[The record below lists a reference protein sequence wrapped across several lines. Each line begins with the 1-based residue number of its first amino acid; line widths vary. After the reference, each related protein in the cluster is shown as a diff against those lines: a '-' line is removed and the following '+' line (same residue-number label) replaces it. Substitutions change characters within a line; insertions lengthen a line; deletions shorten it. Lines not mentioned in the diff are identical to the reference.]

1 MSAMITSPDPAET
14 PAHRAGVLERVT
26 LILDALGEAPGRLL
40 LEDVTQVTGLPR
52 STTFRMLR
60 KLTDLGW
67 VDHATHGYSAGPRL
81 TQHAPS
87 SDQDEIRAAACSSLN
102 GLASATGAVAHLGV
116 MRSGFVQYVDK
127 IGAGATPSV
136 PSQIGVRILATE
148 AVAGLAILAAMT
160 PEDVDRTLRD
170 THLGPGRAGPSLH
183 RELAAI
189 RRHHG
194 VAHWDGAERTSGI
207 SSVAAPVC
215 GPYGPVAALS
225 VAKRGQLRLNDIG
238 PLVIRA
244 ARATSR
250 ELYPGWE
257 PSGRARA

>member
-1 MSAMITSPDPAET
+1 MSAMIASPNPAET

-52 STTFRMLR
+52 STTFRMLS
-60 KLTDLGW
+60 KLTELGW
-67 VDHATHGYSAGPRL
+67 VDHATYGYSAGPRL

-116 MRSGFVQYVDK
+116 MRNGFVQYVDK
-127 IGAGATPSV
+127 IGAGATASV

-148 AVAGLAILAAMT
+148 AVAGLAILAAMS
-160 PEDVDRTLRD
+160 PEDVDRTMGGARPASKGAD
-170 THLGPGRAGPSLH
+170 VTLH
-183 RELAAI
+183 HQLATI
-189 RRHHG
+189 RRLHG
-194 VAHWDGAERTSGI
+194 VAHWNGADRTSGI

-225 VAKRGQLRLNDIG
+225 VARRGPLRLNDIA

-250 ELYPGWE
+250 ELYPDWE
-257 PSGRARA
+257 PPTRARA